1 VVFLLPQEEERR
13 MYGEYIKEL
22 RLEKGLS
29 LREFARRI
37 EEDPSNWSKIERGI
51 LPPPKDSLKVL
62 AIAETL
68 EIPEGSEEWNKL
80 EDFAAVDTAAIPK
93 YIMEDKEVVE
103 LLPAFFR
110 TVGSTR
116 PTREDI
122 EKLIS
127 KLKEK

>member
-1 VVFLLPQEEERR
+1 

-110 TVGSTR
+110 TVGSVR

-122 EKLIS
+122 EKLIA
-127 KLKEK
+127 KLKED

>member
-1 VVFLLPQEEERR
+1 

-22 RLEKGLS
+22 RLDKGLS

-37 EEDPSNWSKIERGI
+37 EEDPSNWSKVERGI
-51 LPPPKDSLKVL
+51 LPPPKDRAKTLSIAQVL
-62 AIAETL
+62 EVS
-68 EIPEGSEEWNKL
+68 EGSEEWNKL